1 MEVELKF
8 LVEDK
13 IARDRVLQDKYLESI
28 VQEGSKEEI
37 QMKATYFD
45 TWDTDLC
52 KEKIALR
59 VRFENGNPVATLKWG
74 GSSENG
80 LHVRGE
86 LNVHVEEDFAEAP
99 TLEVFRGSDIYDDLI
114 KVAGQKKLV
123 PLMDVDCVR
132 KQMMVDTGKS
142 ISVVSLDVG
151 QVITSKGTYDIS
163 ELEIELY
170 SGDCDD
176 MIELGRNLAAKY
188 NLKESNISKFQRGL
202 DILRR

>member
-86 LNVHVEEDFAEAP
+86 LNVHVEEDFAESP

-202 DILRR
+202 DILRG